1 MPNRKRPGPYRDDAY
16 SNANIIAELQR
27 AARRV
32 VGGFTHAQ
40 FRRAGGRVDPA
51 TVRAHFGSWKEALR
65 RAGLRHRLRPRAV
78 GAKHSWEECYANM
91 ERTWRRLGRAPAA
104 GDMDRD
110 PSHVSSGTYKM
121 RFGLWRNALVAFE
134 ADRAGD
140 KSAWPMPGYKNS
152 GKPQRERAR
161 GNAEAVRS
169 RTQRRAEFGPDRIVI
184 PIRHRV
190 LTRENFRCAWCAD
203 SPAKN
208 SRCRLYVQY
217 LIPPMDG
224 GPRDRTES
232 HGVVFVMQPAARTAP
247 RGAAAYARGGKPTE
261 PGRAGDGRGLRWGS
275 TQGYREIAH
284 AKERRHGDEAQA
296 V

>member
-32 VGGFTHAQ
+32 VGDFTHAQ

-91 ERTWRRLGRAPAA
+91 ERMWRRLGRAPAA

-134 ADRAGD
+134 AYRAGD
-140 KSAWPMPGYKNS
+140 KSAWPMPGTER
-152 GKPQRERAR
+152 GKPQRA
-161 GNAEAVRS
+161 GAHGDAAAVRYE
-169 RTQRRAEFGPDRIVI
+169 TQRRAEFGPDRIVI
-184 PIRHRV
+184 AIRHRV

-224 GPRDRTES
+224 GPRDKTNITALCSSCSRLLELRRAALLRMRAVES
-232 HGVVFVMQPAARTAP
+232 GPSRVAPATAGACAGGSTKAIEKSLMQRAAP
-247 RGAAAYARGGKPTE
+247 RR
-261 PGRAGDGRGLRWGS
+261 
-275 TQGYREIAH
+275 
-284 AKERRHGDEAQA
+284 
-296 V
+296 